1 MSVSTSK
8 HIQHDLQ
15 GAAILDQGSDVMGHS
30 ISRRGRLTTM
40 VLAVALSVGLPVL
53 ASAKNNP
60 APTMRADAPDTY
72 IVKKGDTLWDISGK
86 YLKDAWR
93 WKEIWAVNPQVKNPH
108 WIYPGDR
115 LILCTIKGH
124 KVVGVD
130 QGDGCVGLE
139 RRMSGTL
146 SDADVV
152 RLSPRVHVDPLN
164 VAVPAIPLSAIKAW
178 LIDGNVVEADT
189 LKKAP
194 YIIAAQDRRVIAG
207 SGDTVYVRGD
217 LTIGNE
223 YGVYRGEKPYIDP
236 ESKEL
241 LGYESQHVAT
251 GVVTASD
258 NGVSTLKVTNSVQ
271 QEVRIDDKVLPE
283 EVQADPGVFFP
294 TNSEEV
300 PAGRLIRVL
309 DSLESASIN
318 STIAVNRGERE
329 GVKVGQVFAIF
340 RRGALVK
347 DPHTGAAVQLPSE
360 RAGLAMVFRTFKK
373 MSYAVVLEMNG
384 TVKAGDEL
392 RPPVATRD

>member
-8 HIQHDLQ
+8 HIQHELQ
-15 GAAILDQGSDVMGHS
+15 GSAAIQGQGSDVMGHTDS
-30 ISRRGRLTTM
+30 KRGRLTAM
-40 VLAVALSVGLPVL
+40 VLAVSLSLGLPAL

-60 APTMRADAPDTY
+60 PPNVRADAPNTY
-72 IVKKGDTLWDISGK
+72 IVKRGDTLWDISGK
-86 YLKDAWR
+86 YLKDPWR
-93 WKEIWAVNPQVKNPH
+93 WKEIWAVNRQVKNPH

-115 LILCTIKGH
+115 LILCNIRGH
-124 KVVGVD
+124 RVVGVD

-139 RRMSGTL
+139 RRMSGNL
-146 SDADVV
+146 SDGE

-178 LIDGNVVEADT
+178 LIDGNVVDANT

-194 YIIAAQDRRVIAG
+194 YVLAAQDRRVIAG
-207 SGDTVYVRGD
+207 AGDTVYIKGD

-223 YGVYRGEKPYIDP
+223 YGVYRGGKPYFDP
-236 ESKEL
+236 DTKEL

-251 GVVTASD
+251 GVVTSSD
-258 NGVSTLKVTNSVQ
+258 NGVSALKITNSVQ
-271 QEVRIDDKVLPE
+271 EEVRVDDKVLPE
-283 EVQADPGVFFP
+283 EVHADPGVFFP

-300 PAGRLIRVL
+300 PAGRLVRVL

-318 STIAVNRGERE
+318 STIALNRGERE

-360 RAGLAMVFRTFKK
+360 RAGLAMVFRTFSK
-373 MSYAVVLEMNG
+373 MSYAIVLEMNG
-384 TVKAGDEL
+384 TVKAGDEV